1 MRSVK
6 PAHSRSRG
14 LFCFENIV
22 SYICSVIRP
31 QLIILILFFP
41 CFAKAQNSV
50 SISPL
55 LSVDFGSPLFINRT
69 TGLLNPFG
77 ISPTGSSSDLSYGL
91 GAEISMPGIISGN
104 FGLDG
109 RLLGMYSSGRFTFDA
124 ANYSVSGIDRTLEV
138 ELGAT
143 WSNEHLNARVG
154 PWILQSIS
162 SDVYENDPNGNNVTP
177 ANAKAASTQLGL
189 VAGVGFQI
197 SNFPIRPELNAH
209 LDLTELS
216 TAGVNALSVG
226 ISLSYVFGSSP
237 ASTKTVPNTL
247 EVKPIPTKPT
257 VATRVHFLVN
267 GSKVHGDPPL
277 ERVETHVKQYE
288 MVDSANASPSVTQW
302 VEESFH
308 LPHLSLACE
317 FDRRAPCDLIL
328 SNKGVRFIEKH
339 FERDSTNVNTFDTT
353 IDLERDD
360 AWNDVLSH
368 LNTTEDN
375 YLIAVLRF
383 NSGLHSDAIDTLVL
397 PPADTS
403 RVVGTTVKRQAR
415 FVLSDHYHNVSG
427 GGASLDLLLGKL
439 RSLLDSNAAVSV
451 SIIESAH
458 DRSSASYNDLRAL
471 AYHSLGAS
479 GQRASRQE
487 SSEPNGTITVILEY

>member
-1 MRSVK
+1 
-6 PAHSRSRG
+6 
-14 LFCFENIV
+14 
-22 SYICSVIRP
+22 VIRRRFI
-31 QLIILILFFP
+31 LLILFFP
-41 CFAKAQNSV
+41 CFAKAQNPV

-55 LSVDFGSPLFINRT
+55 FSFDFGSPLFIDRT
-69 TGLLNPFG
+69 TGVLNPFG
-77 ISPTGSSSDLSYGL
+77 ISPTGSSSDVAYGL
-91 GAEISMPGIISGN
+91 GAEIAMPNVITRN
-104 FGLDG
+104 FGLEG

-124 ANYSVSGIDRTLEV
+124 ANYSVSGIDRTVQIEI
-138 ELGAT
+138 APT
-143 WSNEHLNARVG
+143 WSNEHLSARVG
-154 PWILQSIS
+154 PWISQSIS

-189 VAGVGFQI
+189 EAGLGFPI

-226 ISLSYVFGSSP
+226 ISLSYIFGSSS
-237 ASTKTVPNTL
+237 ASTQPIENIA
-247 EVKPIPTKPT
+247 EVKPVPITPPI
-257 VATRVHFLVN
+257 VARVHFLVN
-267 GSKVHGDPPL
+267 GSEVHGNPPL

-288 MVDSANASPSVTQW
+288 MVDSANASPRVTQW

-317 FDRRAPCDLIL
+317 FDRHAPSDLML
-328 SNKGVRFIEKH
+328 SNKGVRFMEKH
-339 FERDSTNVNTFDTT
+339 FERDSVHVGGFDTT
-353 IDLERDD
+353 IDLETDD

-375 YLIAVLRF
+375 YLIAELRF
-383 NSGLHSDAIDTLVL
+383 NNGLHSDAIDTLVL

-415 FVLSDHYHNVSG
+415 FVLSVHYHNVSG
-427 GGASLDLLLGKL
+427 GGASLNLLLGKL
-439 RSLLDSNAAVSV
+439 RSLLDSNATVSV

-471 AYHSLGAS
+471 VYHSLGAA